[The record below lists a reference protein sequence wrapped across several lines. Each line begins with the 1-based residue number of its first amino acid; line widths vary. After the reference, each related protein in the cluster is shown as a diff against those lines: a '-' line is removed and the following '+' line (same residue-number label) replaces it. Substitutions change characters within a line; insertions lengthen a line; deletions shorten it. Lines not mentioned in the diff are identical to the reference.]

1 MAEEGETRQK
11 KRSRGGEGDA
21 TRVDVGDGAWV
32 MPGVGESYW
41 NVAGVDRAV
50 KIYNTGVLEGQLTL
64 SRGYD
69 WADTMAN
76 CEDAVGSIAFWGQIA
91 THLSSMEYRGAT
103 ATGYFNKLFNLPGWH
118 GSRWDRQSARFLR
131 GAREG
136 RFSNEPVVVSIAA
149 QRKQD
154 VFREYSVGKLSLKIF
169 LFVCT
174 ILYGRGQYLESGQGH
189 AVAAGVL
196 QERESLWAVVRARR
210 RPLELS
216 QPAFVRRKLCF

>member
-21 TRVDVGDGAWV
+21 TRVDVGEGARV
-32 MPGVGESYW
+32 MPGVGENYW
-41 NVAGVDRAV
+41 NVAGIDRAV

-154 VFREYSVGKLSLKIF
+154 VFREYSAGNLSLKIF
-169 LFVCT
+169 LFVCHNT
-174 ILYGRGQYLESGQGH
+174 QS
-189 AVAAGVL
+189 
-196 QERESLWAVVRARR
+196 
-210 RPLELS
+210 
-216 QPAFVRRKLCF
+216 

>member
-21 TRVDVGDGAWV
+21 TRVDVGEGARV

-64 SRGYD
+64 SLGYD

-91 THLSSMEYRGAT
+91 TYLTSMEYREGT
-103 ATGYFNKLFNLPGWH
+103 VILYFNKLFNLARQHFFPTDIVGV
-118 GSRWDRQSARFLR
+118 GTGKSRDF
-131 GAREG
+131 
-136 RFSNEPVVVSIAA
+136 
-149 QRKQD
+149 
-154 VFREYSVGKLSLKIF
+154 
-169 LFVCT
+169 FV
-174 ILYGRGQYLESGQGH
+174 Q
-189 AVAAGVL
+189 
-196 QERESLWAVVRARR
+196 
-210 RPLELS
+210 
-216 QPAFVRRKLCF
+216 

>member
-1 MAEEGETRQK
+1 VKEPHFSPGTNLNPRTLMAKEGVT
-11 KRSRGGEGDA
+11 
-21 TRVDVGDGAWV
+21 
-32 MPGVGESYW
+32 
-41 NVAGVDRAV
+41 GVDRAV
-50 KIYNTGVLEGQLTL
+50 KIYNTGVVEGQLTL

-103 ATGYFNKLFNLPGWH
+103 ETGYFNKLFNLPDWH

-136 RFSNEPVVVSIAA
+136 RFSNEPVVVSIAS

-154 VFREYSVGKLSLKIF
+154 VFREYSAGKFSLKIF
-169 LFVCT
+169 LFAYT
-174 ILYGRGQYLESGQGH
+174 ILYGRGWGRLIIVSHIFYTFCQRHSCILNIQCINIH
-189 AVAAGVL
+189 
-196 QERESLWAVVRARR
+196 
-210 RPLELS
+210 
-216 QPAFVRRKLCF
+216 